1 MKHINI
7 SLFVPH
13 MGCPNSC
20 IFCNQKTI
28 SGKCS
33 CLKEEDIISAC
44 EIASRGE
51 YSKENSEIAF
61 FGGSFTAIE
70 REQMIK
76 YLETAK
82 PYLESFFGGIRIS
95 TRPDAIDEEILGIL
109 KHYGVTAIELGSQ
122 SMSDK
127 VLSANERGHTASDTE
142 KASVLIKSHGFSLGL
157 QMMTGLYKSDYET
170 DIYTAERLIE
180 LKPDTVRIYPTVV
193 LEGTKLCELFRKGEY
208 NPPSLEDSVS
218 LCAKL
223 LRRFHENDI
232 RVIRTGLHS
241 GSGVEEG
248 FVAGVYHP
256 AFREL
261 CEGRIYRDIIEEKL
275 SSLPEGTY
283 TVAVA
288 KGEVSKAVGH
298 KKENTAYFSGSGKNI
313 KVTEDSTLSQYDV
326 LLY

>member
-28 SGKCS
+28 SGKCTQ
-33 CLKEEDIISAC
+33 LKTEDIISSC
-44 EIASRGE
+44 EIAAKGE

-70 REQMIK
+70 REQMIN

-82 PYLESFFGGIRIS
+82 KYVGKYFGGIRVS
-95 TRPDAIDEEILGIL
+95 TRPDAIDEEILHIL
-109 KHYGVTAIELGSQ
+109 KNYGVSAIELGSQ
-122 SMSDK
+122 SMSDE
-127 VLSANERGHTASDTE
+127 VLRANERGHTAYDTE
-142 KASVLIKSHGFSLGL
+142 KASALIKQHGFSLGL

-170 DIYTAERLIE
+170 DVYTAERLVR
-180 LKPDTVRIYPTVV
+180 LKPETVRIYPTVV
-193 LEGTKLCELFRKGEY
+193 LEGTRLCELYEKGEY
-208 NPPSLEDSVS
+208 TPPSLEDSVN
-218 LCAKL
+218 LCSGLLKL
-223 LRRFHENDI
+223 FYENDI
-232 RVIRTGLHS
+232 KVIRTGLHS

-275 SSLPEGTY
+275 SLLPEGEY
-283 TVAVA
+283 TVKVA
-288 KGEVSKAVGH
+288 SSEISKAVGH
-298 KKENTAYFSGSGKNI
+298 KKENTAYFSSMGKNI
-313 KVTEDSTLSQYDV
+313 KVTGDDRLSQYDV